1 MDSFKTGWYLLYT
14 RPNREMKISYCLKKN
29 NIQYFLPVIRKISQW
44 NRRKKVIEM
53 PLFPSYIFV
62 KLTGMADYFKTCN
75 NEGVCGFVK
84 SRKTLVWISEHLIN
98 QVRIAVEN
106 SESVYVSAGYFH
118 LGEPVEVKDGIL
130 SGLSGEL
137 VQYNG
142 KSKILLRMN
151 MMNRSILVDLPEEN
165 RLNVSGA

>member
-14 RPNREMKISYCLKKN
+14 RPNREMKISYYLEKN
-29 NIQYFLPVIRKISQW
+29 NIQYFLPVIRKTSQSGG
-44 NRRKKVIEM
+44 RKKVIEM

-62 KLTGMADYFKTCN
+62 KLTGMADYFTTRN
-75 NEGVCGFVK
+75 NEGACGFVK
-84 SRKTLVWISEHLIN
+84 SRKMPVCISERVIE

-118 LGEPVEVKDGIL
+118 TGKPVEVKNGIL

-151 MMNRSILVDLPEEN
+151 MMNRSILVDVPEEN
-165 RLNVSGA
+165 PVIVPGA